1 MGRLPILN
9 VGPCAWA
16 ALLGK
21 CGPGGGGTCHRCD
34 GECLQRTPSSHAGM
48 GQCNCYLPAVYLRWL
63 APLAICMKH
72 FIAGQLLL
80 HVLLRVTGQAGVIR
94 GSPRVP
100 ASFGVLALPEQQPSV
115 AEATTL

>member
-1 MGRLPILN
+1 
-9 VGPCAWA
+9 
-16 ALLGK
+16 
-21 CGPGGGGTCHRCD
+21 
-34 GECLQRTPSSHAGM
+34 
-48 GQCNCYLPAVYLRWL
+48 
-63 APLAICMKH
+63 MKH